1 MPVYMKIEGIEG
13 MATESNHGKWI
24 EASSLS
30 SPLARRTPD
39 GAYGNDAIQKG
50 SLVFGNIHLSRKV
63 DSSSIPLARQTA
75 LGKVYDT
82 VDIHVTTPLVDG
94 EKNLIE
100 YKLSKAILVS
110 HGIDV
115 AHDGTSQ
122 SLHETVEIN
131 FSKIEWNFKKYKN
144 DGSADGNVTGWY
156 DRPTS
161 KGG

>member
-1 MPVYMKIEGIEG
+1 MPVYLKIQGIDG
-13 MATESNHGKWI
+13 QATEDNHKQWI
-24 EASSLS
+24 EATSMS

-39 GAYGNDAIQKG
+39 GAFGNDAVQRG
-50 SLVFGNIHLSRKV
+50 SLVFGNIHISRKV

-82 VDIHVTTPLVDG
+82 VDLHVTTPLTDG

-100 YKLSKAILVS
+100 YELSNAILVS

-122 SLHETVEIN
+122 TLHENLEIN
-131 FSKIEWNFKKYKN
+131 FSKIKWTYKKYTNGKA
-144 DGSADGNVTGWY
+144 DGSVAGWY